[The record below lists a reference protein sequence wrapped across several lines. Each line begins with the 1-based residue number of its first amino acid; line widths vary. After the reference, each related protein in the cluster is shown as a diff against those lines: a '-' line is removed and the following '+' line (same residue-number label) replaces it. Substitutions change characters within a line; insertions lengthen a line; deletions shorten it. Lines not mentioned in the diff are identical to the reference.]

1 MTTIWTGSLVATASA
16 GLLAAPKTVYLNAE
30 FTYTV
35 SETEYVD
42 NTGTTQTGTLVQ
54 YKMGTGADLMNLIF
68 SDSYI
73 TIRDNI
79 NVQSVTGTN
88 PLNVVDLD
96 IFNEVGGAYLFTRSF
111 ASENIWWF
119 EAASLTETYI
129 TVYNSTL
136 DNRTTYVAN
145 YTASALQTY
154 INN

>member
-1 MTTIWTGSLVATASA
+1 MTTIWTGTLVATASA

-42 NTGTTQTGTLVQ
+42 NTGATQTGTLVQ
-54 YKMGTGADLMNLIF
+54 YKMGTGSDLMNLIF
-68 SDSYI
+68 SDSLI
-73 TIRDNI
+73 TIRNSL
-79 NVQSVTGTN
+79 NTQSTVGTN
-88 PLNVVDLD
+88 PFNIVDLD
-96 IFNEVGGAYLFTRSF
+96 IYDAPGGTYLYTRMF

-119 EAASLTETYI
+119 EPAGLSDTYV

-136 DNRTTYVAN
+136 DNKTTYISDFA
-145 YTASALQTY
+145 ASALQTY